1 MKVKK
6 NNNKTYFS
14 GEAYNTPF
22 YFYVVIGLAILSGLL
37 LFGLLF
43 VVYLICKMRSTARKA
58 VKKDFNP
65 LYGIDYEGEETEN
78 EVTRPNS
85 MDDQYYEN

>member
-1 MKVKK
+1 M
-6 NNNKTYFS
+6 
-14 GEAYNTPF
+14 
-22 YFYVVIGLAILSGLL
+22 VIGLVILSGLL

-65 LYGIDYEGEETEN
+65 LYGIDYEGEETE
-78 EVTRPNS
+78 VTRPNS

>member
-1 MKVKK
+1 MKVKE

-14 GEAYNTPF
+14 GEEYNTL
-22 YFYVVIGLAILSGLL
+22 FYVVIGLAILSGLL

-78 EVTRPNS
+78 EVTRPNRQAS
-85 MDDQYYEN
+85 LLCPLF